1 MLEEALKA
9 QLLGF
14 ENSANKYKV
23 YEVLVEALELIRVG
37 GEEKERVLKSL
48 LTDKAIIELPL

>member
-48 LTDKAIIELPL
+48 LTDKAIIELAL